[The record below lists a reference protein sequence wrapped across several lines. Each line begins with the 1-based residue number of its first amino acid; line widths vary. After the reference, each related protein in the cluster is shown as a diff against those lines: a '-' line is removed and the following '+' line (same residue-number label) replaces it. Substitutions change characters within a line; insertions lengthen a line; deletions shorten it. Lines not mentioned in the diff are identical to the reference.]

1 MCVCPFLKLD
11 TCLYADGTNTG
22 EGEEV
27 IIPERGV
34 KVSWRR
40 HGVELGKT
48 CCMGASVGL
57 WSGTGPP

>member
-1 MCVCPFLKLD
+1 MCVCLFLKLD

-22 EGEEV
+22 EGEEG

-40 HGVELGKT
+40 HGVELGKI
-48 CCMGASVGL
+48 CYMGASVGL